1 MLNKVRVLR
10 FVPAICALLIVLRL
24 IVVKTAATSD
34 VSLGISVGI
43 LLGLSILSF
52 LLLKPRPS

>member
-1 MLNKVRVLR
+1 MLNKTRILR
-10 FVPAICALLIVLRL
+10 FVPAFCALLIVLRL
-24 IVVKTAATSD
+24 SVLKSAATSD
-34 VSLGISVGI
+34 ISLGVSVGI

>member
-1 MLNKVRVLR
+1 MLNKTRILR
-10 FVPAICALLIVLRL
+10 FVPAFCALLIVLRL
-24 IVVKTAATSD
+24 TELKNAATSD
-34 VSLGISVGI
+34 LSLGISVGI

>member
-1 MLNKVRVLR
+1 MLNKTRILR
-10 FVPAICALLIVLRL
+10 FVPAFCALLIVLRL
-24 IVVKTAATSD
+24 TVLKTAATSD

>member
-1 MLNKVRVLR
+1 MLNKTRILR
-10 FVPAICALLIVLRL
+10 FVPAFCALLIVLRL
-24 IVVKTAATSD
+24 TVLKSAATSD
-34 VSLGISVGI
+34 LSLGVSVGI

>member
-1 MLNKVRVLR
+1 MLNKTRILR
-10 FVPAICALLIVLRL
+10 FVPAFCALLIVLRL
-24 IVVKTAATSD
+24 TGLKSAATSD
-34 VSLGISVGI
+34 LSLGVSVGI

>member
-1 MLNKVRVLR
+1 MLNKTRVLR
-10 FVPAICALLIVLRL
+10 FVPAFCALLVVVRLTVL
-24 IVVKTAATSD
+24 KSAATSD
-34 VSLGISVGI
+34 LSLGVSVGI

>member
-1 MLNKVRVLR
+1 MLNKTRILR
-10 FVPAICALLIVLRL
+10 FVPAFCALLVVLRL
-24 IVVKTAATSD
+24 TVLKTAATSD
-34 VSLGISVGI
+34 VSLGVSVGI

>member
-1 MLNKVRVLR
+1 MLNKTRILR
-10 FVPAICALLIVLRL
+10 FVPAFCALLIVLRL
-24 IVVKTAATSD
+24 TVLKTAATSD
-34 VSLGISVGI
+34 VSLGVSVGI

>member
-1 MLNKVRVLR
+1 MLNKTRILR
-10 FVPAICALLIVLRL
+10 FVPAFCALLIVLRL
-24 IVVKTAATSD
+24 TVLKTAGTSD
-34 VSLGISVGI
+34 LSLGISVGI